1 MEIRGDWL
9 GLVQEEIV
17 DPERPIVDPHHHFF
31 INSDHGFEDYLLDHY
46 WADTGAGHNIEQTVF
61 VECGAMFRTDGPE
74 EMKPVG
80 QTEWVAGLAAQ
91 TEQAPAGKSRVRA
104 IVGFAD
110 LTLGSKVRPVLEAQT
125 KASALFKG
133 IRQIVA
139 WDESDTVPSMP
150 DFSGQDT
157 YRDPSF
163 RAGFAELAEMGLMFD
178 SWHYHPQTPFL
189 VELARD
195 FPETKIVLD
204 HLGTPLNTGIYASQS
219 EEIFEAWKQGLND
232 LAELP
237 NTYVKLGGMLMPWN
251 GFGWEERDRPGT
263 SDELVEL
270 QGRYYHHA
278 IEAFGPSRC
287 MFESNFP
294 ADKPSISYHVVW
306 NAFKKLAAGYSES
319 EKDRLFRGTAMEV
332 YGLDPID

>member
-1 MEIRGDWL
+1 
-9 GLVQEEIV
+9 
-17 DPERPIVDPHHHFF
+17 
-31 INSDHGFEDYLLDHY
+31 
-46 WADTGAGHNIEQTVF
+46 
-61 VECGAMFRTDGPE
+61 
-74 EMKPVG
+74 
-80 QTEWVAGLAAQ
+80 
-91 TEQAPAGKSRVRA
+91 
-104 IVGFAD
+104 
-110 LTLGSKVRPVLEAQT
+110 
-125 KASALFKG
+125 
-133 IRQIVA
+133 
-139 WDESDTVPSMP
+139 
-150 DFSGQDT
+150 
-157 YRDPSF
+157 
-163 RAGFAELAEMGLMFD
+163 MGLMFD

-332 YGLDPID
+332 YGLGPID